1 MNKFNG
7 INVDSYN
14 TSPWVSALLNDKN
27 KDPYDLF
34 KDSIA
39 LMLETY
45 ALKIQNELMNAHPTY
60 TKETAFKMAICL
72 MMERMLV
79 IQNEH
84 APKSLESMVTSL
96 FIELPS
102 LKDLRSEIIAQ
113 ARVEVQTT
121 KKKSFLS
128 RLLGW

>member
-113 ARVEVQTT
+113 ARVEVQKT

-128 RLLGW
+128 RLLG